1 MSSPLLFDI
10 ADTILTIMTAQP
22 KPEALPP
29 PMTREQVLAQPL
41 YPADC
46 MTTRDG
52 LVMTCNAAFRQD
64 LKRSDLVEERKQK

>member
-10 ADTILTIMTAQP
+10 VDTILEIVTAQP

-29 PMTREQVLAQPL
+29 PMTLEQVLVQPL
-41 YPADC
+41 YSADC

-52 LVMTCNAAFRQD
+52 LMMTCNAAFRQD
-64 LKRSDLVEERKQK
+64 LQRSDLIEERKN